1 MKNELA
7 IRKPETDLFAIIK
20 TLGLISTEIYKRN
33 EPDVKKKVEIAFEK
47 AFLTFDAILTTFI
60 EFLPIAFLAIKVF
73 INWCLETKVGKNIR
87 LFGKEARNSVVEI
100 LETVNN
106 SSRQFVNEIP
116 WKISNVETNA
126 ITLFRETFG
135 KFKMELIY
143 LWQFREELVKEAKED
158 L

>member
-1 MKNELA
+1 MKNELV
-7 IRKPETDLFAIIK
+7 IRKPETDLFTIVK
-20 TLGLISTEIYKRN
+20 TVGLISTEIYKRN

-47 AFLTFDAILTTFI
+47 AFLTFDAILTTLV
-60 EFLPIAFLAIKVF
+60 EFLPIVFLAIKVF
-73 INWCLETKVGKNIR
+73 IGWFLETKVGENIR
-87 LFGKEARNSVVEI
+87 LFGKEVRNSVVEI

-116 WKISNVETNA
+116 GKISNVKTNA

-135 KFKMELIY
+135 KFKMELIE

>member
-1 MKNELA
+1 MKNELV
-7 IRKPETDLFAIIK
+7 IRKPETDLFTIIK
-20 TLGLISTEIYKRN
+20 TVGLISTEIYKRN

-60 EFLPIAFLAIKVF
+60 EFLPIVFLAIKVF
-73 INWCLETKVGKNIR
+73 ISWLLETRVGENIR
-87 LFGKEARNSVVEI
+87 LFGKEIRNSVVEI

-106 SSRQFVNEIP
+106 SSRQFVSEIP
-116 WKISNVETNA
+116 GRISNVETST
-126 ITLFRETFG
+126 ITLFRETFI
-135 KFKMELIY
+135 KFKMELIE